1 MTARVLL
8 AVSAVALAADV
19 ASAQVRNQ
27 FPFPQP
33 IVQPK
38 GRPPQFRPV
47 VVPVVQF
54 APVAPVFNPF
64 PSTAVG
70 RVVDPFT
77 GVVTD
82 YGTQTNPFTGTT
94 KEVSTSVDPFTG
106 RTINRTAVSNPFN
119 GRLSET
125 IRSNP
130 LTGEVSRTTRFQP
143 PLLQNPLFP
152 NNPFGR

>member
-1 MTARVLL
+1 MTVRPLL
-8 AVSAVALAADV
+8 AMAAVALAADA
-19 ASAQVRNQ
+19 ASAQVRR
-27 FPFPQP
+27 PISGPV
-33 IVQPK
+33 IVQQPTFTPAPFV
-38 GRPPQFRPV
+38 RPQSLPYATPF
-47 VVPVVQF
+47 VPNI
-54 APVAPVFNPF
+54 NPF
-64 PSTAVG
+64 PATTVG

-82 YGTQTNPFTGTT
+82 YGTATNPFTGTT

-106 RTINRTAVSNPFN
+106 RTVNRTALSNPLN

-125 IRSNP
+125 IRTDP
-130 LTGEVSRTTRFQP
+130 LTGEVSRTTKFQP